1 MRNTRDARTALAA
14 ALLAAT
20 AAGCSGWLTEPDAA
34 RDPNQATTASRNQLF
49 VGVQAG
55 QFGVQESGVAQ
66 IVCMFM
72 QQCAGVNGR
81 FVEQR
86 SQYNFTDNDFS
97 PDWVQVYAGGGLVDL
112 RAVERSAEA
121 AGDLQYLGIAQIWEA
136 FIVGT
141 AADIWGDVP
150 FTEAADAAIAT
161 PRLDPQLEVYA
172 AIQTLLDEAIV
183 NLQGAGPGP
192 GINDLVFAGDVDAWT
207 EVAHTLKARYH
218 LHTVEA
224 LGAARYDDAIAAA
237 LDGISTTDHDFR
249 ALHSSPTSERNIWY
263 QFSQTSFGADLVA
276 GKTLVDLMN
285 ATGDPRRAEYF
296 GAAPGGGYG
305 GSLPDRS
312 QSPNGAS
319 PLDGTRNEPLFRQPF
334 VTRAENELILA
345 EAYNRRGDDPAARAH
360 LDAARALASLP
371 AVPAT
376 LAGDALFAAIMQEKY
391 VALFQNIEVWNDYKR
406 TCLPGIPIAPYD
418 GGVTPGVVPGR
429 LFYGQS
435 ERNANPNVPS
445 TADQLSRG
453 GVGADQPSVGGFRNP
468 NDPDP
473 CP

>member
-1 MRNTRDARTALAA
+1 MHNTRHSRAATAA
-14 ALLAAT
+14 ALLAVA

-34 RDPNQATTASRNQLF
+34 RDPNQATEATRNQLF

-55 QFGVQESGVAQ
+55 QFGVQESGIAQ

-97 PDWVQVYAGGGLVDL
+97 PDFVQVYAGGGLVDL
-112 RAVERSAEA
+112 RAVEASAEA

-141 AADIWGDVP
+141 AADVWGDVP
-150 FTEAADAAIAT
+150 FSEAADPTIAA
-161 PRLDPQLEVYA
+161 PRLDPQIEVYA
-172 AIQTLLDEAIV
+172 AVQALLTEAIA

-192 GINDLVFAGDVDAWT
+192 GINDLVFGGDVDAWT
-207 EVAHTLKARYH
+207 EVAWTLKARYH
-218 LHTVEA
+218 LHTVER
-224 LGAARYDDAIAAA
+224 LGVERYDDAIAAA
-237 LDGISTTDHDFR
+237 LNGISTPDHDFR
-249 ALHSSPTSERNIWY
+249 ALHSAPTSERNIWY

-276 GKTLVDLMN
+276 GKTLVDVMN
-285 ATGDPRRAEYF
+285 AQNDPRRAAYF
-296 GAAPGGGYG
+296 GAAPEGGFG
-305 GSLPDRS
+305 GALPDRT

-319 PLDGTRNEPLFRQPF
+319 PVDGTRNDPLFRQPF
-334 VTRAENELILA
+334 VTYAENELILA
-345 EAYNRRGDDPAARAH
+345 EAYNRRGDDPSARTH
-360 LDAARALASLP
+360 LDNARALAPLP
-371 AVPAT
+371 AVAAT

-391 VALFQNIEVWNDYKR
+391 IALFQNIEVWNDYKR
-406 TCLPGIPIAPYD
+406 TCFPGIPIVPYD
-418 GGVTPGVVPGR
+418 GGVTPNVVPGR

>member
-1 MRNTRDARTALAA
+1 MPITTRSRAAIAA
-14 ALLAAT
+14 ALLSAA
-20 AAGCSGWLTEPDAA
+20 AAGCTGFLTDPDAA

-55 QFGVQESGVAQ
+55 QFGVQESGIAQ
-66 IVCMFM
+66 IACMLM

-112 RAVERSAEA
+112 RAVEASARD

-161 PRLDPQLEVYA
+161 PRLDPQMEVYA
-172 AIQTLLDEAIV
+172 GIQSLLDEAIG

-192 GINDLVFAGDVDAWT
+192 GINDLVYGGDVDRWT
-207 EVAHTLKARYH
+207 EAAYTLKARYH
-218 LHTVEA
+218 LHTAER
-224 LGAARYDDAIAAA
+224 LGDAAYDAAIAAA
-237 LDGISTTDHDFR
+237 ANGIGDPENDFR
-249 ALHSSPTSERNIWY
+249 ALHSAPTSERNIWF

-276 GKTLVDLMN
+276 GKTLVDLMV
-285 ATGDPRRAEYF
+285 ARSDPRLAEYF
-296 GAAPGGGYG
+296 GAAPGGGFG
-305 GSLPDRS
+305 GALPDGT

-319 PLDGTRNEPLFRQPF
+319 PVDGTRNDALFRQPL
-334 VTRAENELILA
+334 VTYAENELILA
-345 EAYNRRGDDPAARAH
+345 ESYNRRGNDPLARTH
-360 LDAARALASLP
+360 LDNARALAPLP

-376 LAGDALFAAIMQEKY
+376 LTGDALLAAIMEEKY

-406 TCLPGIPIAPYD
+406 TCFPGIPIVPFD
-418 GGVTPGVVPGR
+418 GGVTPDVVPGR

-445 TADQLSRG
+445 TADQLARG